1 MVGHGRAPRKDKE
14 ARWGRI
20 LAASWENRVLTFT
33 EAREASRYPRT
44 RRLPSTKTTSADL
57 ATLTAS
63 LHLRRVGRGYV
74 DTRREAVEDL
84 MREAAL
90 LGVEIP
96 RLLQGEEVWALL
108 GVLHAYRRSLG
119 RDPWEEVE
127 GLDPLPR
134 SSS

>member
-1 MVGHGRAPRKDKE
+1 MRGRGPGNKTTE
-14 ARWGRI
+14 ARRERI
-20 LAASWENRVLTFT
+20 LVASWESKVLTFE
-33 EAREASRYPRT
+33 EAWEASRSPRSGK
-44 RRLPSTKTTSADL
+44 LPGRSTTSHDL
-57 ATLTAS
+57 TALVAS
-63 LHLRRVGRGYV
+63 LHLRRVGRAYV

-84 MREAAL
+84 IREARL

-96 RLLQGEEVWALL
+96 ELLQGEEVWALL